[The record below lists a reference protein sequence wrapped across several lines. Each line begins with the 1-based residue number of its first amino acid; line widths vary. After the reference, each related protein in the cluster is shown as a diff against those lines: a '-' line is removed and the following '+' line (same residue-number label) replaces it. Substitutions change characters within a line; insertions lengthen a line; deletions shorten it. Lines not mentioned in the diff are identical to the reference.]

1 MDCFCTERRARGG
14 GEEEEEERKTTHTH
28 THTHRERERRVCFF
42 VIFFNSCF
50 WKRGWGGGRSK
61 MRKC

>member
-28 THTHRERERRVCFF
+28 THTHTQRERRVCFF

-50 WKRGWGGGRSK
+50 GSEDGGGDDQK
-61 MRKC
+61 